1 MTTTTTS
8 TYSAGGA
15 LAREGGA
22 DTREGGVSA
31 RVVRDAVHK
40 TLRTIVS
47 EAVLEKGIEL
57 HGNGLVQSTLLP
69 HIFHVGVNS
78 YRVDVLEPHC
88 ECRGFRFGNKGDE
101 VGDGTWRFSGR
112 VCKHIVA
119 AGYQFML
126 NDALAGGIDA

>member
-1 MTTTTTS
+1 MTTTTS
-8 TYSAGGA
+8 TTSAGGA

-40 TLRTIVS
+40 TLSTIVS

-69 HIFHVGVNS
+69 HIFHVGVYS

-88 ECRGFRFGNKGDE
+88 ECRGFRLSNGK
-101 VGDGTWRFSGR
+101 T
-112 VCKHIVA
+112 CKHIVA

-126 NDALAGGIDA
+126 NDALAGGMDA